1 MMHETNISPL
11 LMAWSIAAVLR
22 IALGSATVAA
32 ITAGGIAAPLIATTV

>member
-22 IALGSATVAA
+22 IACDGGNPSTNR
-32 ITAGGIAAPLIATTV
+32 ITLY